1 MLKYKRII
9 GSTVI
14 MVLIIS
20 QVLFS
25 FPFNTPQVK
34 EAKAATRLGLHVTQE
49 ELNIWKQRATNGPY
63 KNKGDVSTNSPG
75 DWTRMLSQ
83 ANAFVASPAADCFA
97 GQVSASCVPR
107 ADTFPDMHF
116 ALGDKLLNAGFVYLV
131 TGATSYRDAVRT
143 ELLAQAGVTGT
154 NFADSTRW
162 CLSEGNDADN
172 FFNAAI
178 WLVKLLHGY
187 DYIRASLSTADRT
200 TLDTWFS
207 NAATFFEGAVAS
219 NLGDLFVNRKAGN
232 YTLTSYGSSL
242 CSSNVKVPYF
252 GVVSQFEFFVQI

>member
-1 MLKYKRII
+1 MLKHKRII

-14 MVLIIS
+14 MVPIIS

-75 DWTRMLSQ
+75 DWTRMLSR
-83 ANAFVASPAADCFA
+83 ANAFVASPAADRFA

-143 ELLAQAGVTGT
+143 ELLAQAGVIGT

-178 WLVKLLHGY
+178 WPNYSMAMTISVQ
-187 DYIRASLSTADRT
+187 ASQLPTARPSTPGFPMRPPSSKGPSLATSATCLSTAKLVTIPSRRMARRC
-200 TLDTWFS
+200 
-207 NAATFFEGAVAS
+207 AARMSRFLILAV
-219 NLGDLFVNRKAGN
+219 R
-232 YTLTSYGSSL
+232 
-242 CSSNVKVPYF
+242 
-252 GVVSQFEFFVQI
+252 